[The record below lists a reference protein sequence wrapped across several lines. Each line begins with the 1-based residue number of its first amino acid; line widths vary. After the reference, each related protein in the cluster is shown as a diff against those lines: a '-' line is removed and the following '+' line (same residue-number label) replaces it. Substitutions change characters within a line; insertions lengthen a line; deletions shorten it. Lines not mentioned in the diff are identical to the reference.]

1 MEAAVVE
8 DDAQADYDVVKE
20 LYAAGAIGNF
30 DAAVIRKDD
39 NGKVH
44 VNKDETAT
52 RKGAWGGAAVGAVV
66 GIIFPPSI
74 LASAGVGALAGGL
87 GGHFLKGMSRK
98 DVKELG
104 EFLDEGDA
112 AVGLQYDS
120 ADRRATLAGA
130 YKAAPPVE
138 RGHSG
143 QWRTGVFRLADA
155 RFCNRQNSFTDFR
168 LTAGGTR
175 LTVRRVT
182 VRRE

>member
-1 MEAAVVE
+1 MADDETTFIFVAVYGDE

-39 NGKVH
+39 GGKVH
-44 VNKDETAT
+44 VNKDETVT

-66 GIIFPPSI
+66 GILFPPSI

-104 EFLDEGDA
+104 EFLDQGEVALLVVGDWQLDKAIDKAFSRAIKKMDREVKSLQRQSLEEDYA
-112 AVGLQYDS
+112 AMMSG
-120 ADRRATLAGA
+120 
-130 YKAAPPVE
+130 
-138 RGHSG
+138 GH
-143 QWRTGVFRLADA
+143 A
-155 RFCNRQNSFTDFR
+155 
-168 LTAGGTR
+168 
-175 LTVRRVT
+175 
-182 VRRE
+182 E